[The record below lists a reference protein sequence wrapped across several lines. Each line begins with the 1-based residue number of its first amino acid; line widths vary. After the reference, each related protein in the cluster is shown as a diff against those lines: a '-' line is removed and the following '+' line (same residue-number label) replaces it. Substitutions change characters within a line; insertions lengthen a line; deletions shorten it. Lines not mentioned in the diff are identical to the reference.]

1 MWKDDYIPLA
11 QQNKN
16 GRPDLNFNMILNSN
30 ICSRCCLILS
40 LNLGEIWNLS
50 LSRPKVFAADHWLLR
65 KSDFNPDS
73 VLVRSV
79 PDADKTGPSE
89 VFVNQDLREDDGYI
103 GTTVKQ
109 FDERADNSVEATEKA
124 DNTTLGD
131 LAEDCAE
138 DEWSC
143 HLKGINRNF
152 VVYIHLWNNHHKH
165 MYITFFAMSLC
176 YELCLLR
183 YEFYISNG
191 STSSMNSYSYQLFRT
206 EIWKVKQKFIWIQ
219 SIFTKCKVNR

>member
-50 LSRPKVFAADHWLLR
+50 LLRPRVFAADHWLLR

-89 VFVNQDLREDDGYI
+89 IFVNQDLREDDGYI
-103 GTTVKQ
+103 GTTVKE

-143 HLKGINRNF
+143 HLKG
-152 VVYIHLWNNHHKH
+152 
-165 MYITFFAMSLC
+165 
-176 YELCLLR
+176 
-183 YEFYISNG
+183 
-191 STSSMNSYSYQLFRT
+191 
-206 EIWKVKQKFIWIQ
+206 KQKFCCLHSSLKQSPQTYYVHYIFRDEFMLWIM
-219 SIFTKCKVNR
+219 FA

>member
-50 LSRPKVFAADHWLLR
+50 LTRQRVFAADHWLLR

-103 GTTVKQ
+103 GTTVKE

-124 DNTTLGD
+124 DNKTLGD

-143 HLKGINRNF
+143 HLKG
-152 VVYIHLWNNHHKH
+152 
-165 MYITFFAMSLC
+165 
-176 YELCLLR
+176 
-183 YEFYISNG
+183 
-191 STSSMNSYSYQLFRT
+191 
-206 EIWKVKQKFIWIQ
+206 KQKFCCLHSSLKQ
-219 SIFTKCKVNR
+219 SPQTYIHYIFRDEFMLWVMFA